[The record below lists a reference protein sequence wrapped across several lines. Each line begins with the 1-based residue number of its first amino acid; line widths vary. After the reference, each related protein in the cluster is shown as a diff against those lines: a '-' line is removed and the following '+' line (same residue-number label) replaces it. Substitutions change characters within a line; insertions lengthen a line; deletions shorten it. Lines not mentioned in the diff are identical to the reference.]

1 VKTAASFMEAA
12 VFLCQKKRKKVSYD
26 NACKYLAEQY
36 PAEFVRWLLGIEVQQ
51 IEVLKTELTLEP
63 IRADSVIFLQAD
75 KQILHIEFQTL
86 AKSNPALNF
95 RMLDY
100 SVRLKRQYRCPV
112 VQVVIFLQETTNEVA
127 FTKEYRDNTTIHKYQ
142 VVRLWEQDSTLFLA
156 NPALLPLASLTRTDS
171 PQNLLAQVAEQVATI
186 PDREERQNIAGC
198 VEILAGLRFD
208 KDLVRQFLREDIMQ
222 ESVIYQ
228 DIVQKEAFK
237 LISRQLKRR
246 FGDIDESL
254 VEQIRNLSA
263 EQLENLGEAL
273 LDFSEITDLVA
284 WLEQQERD

>member
-1 VKTAASFMEAA
+1 M
-12 VFLCQKKRKKVSYD
+12 SYD

-36 PAEFVRWLLGIEVQQ
+36 PAEFVRWLLGVEVQQ

-63 IRADSVIFLQAD
+63 IRADSVTFLQAAN
-75 KQILHIEFQTL
+75 QILHIEFQTL

-112 VQVVIFLQETTNEVA
+112 VQVLIFLQETTNEMA
-127 FTKEYRDNTTIHKYQ
+127 FTEEYRDNTTIHQYQ
-142 VVRLWEQDSTLFLA
+142 VVRLWEQDSTLFLV

-171 PQNLLAQVAEQVATI
+171 PPTLLAQVAEQVATI

-208 KDLVRQFLREDIMQ
+208 KDLVRQFLREDIMK

-237 LISRQLKRR
+237 LISRQLRRR
-246 FGDIDESL
+246 FGDIDASL
-254 VEQIRNLSA
+254 VEQVRNLSA
-263 EQLENLGEAL
+263 EQLEELGEEL
-273 LDFSEITDLVA
+273 LDFSKVADLVA
-284 WLEQQERD
+284 WLEQQEQA